1 MENNQNNKTIILVE
15 DDQIIL
21 RMYSKKFAKEG
32 FKVIQAADGEAG
44 WQAIQGTSPKPDVA
58 LLDIMLP
65 KMNGFELLEKIKASD
80 TLKEMPVILLTNLGS
95 GPIDKEKGRK
105 LGAALYLIKSELTPA
120 QVVEQVKGVIK

>member
-1 MENNQNNKTIILVE
+1 MDNQKTIIIVE

-21 RMYSKKFAKEG
+21 RMYSKKFAKDG

>member
-1 MENNQNNKTIILVE
+1 MDNQKTIILVE

-32 FKVIQAADGEAG
+32 FKVIQATDGEAG
-44 WQAIQGTSPKPDVA
+44 WQALQESSSKPDVA

-65 KMNGFELLEKIKASD
+65 KMNGFELLKKIKAD
-80 TLKEMPVILLTNLGS
+80 ENLKEMPVILLTNLGS

-120 QVVEQVKGVIK
+120 QVVENVKGVIK